1 MAAPVS
7 ARTVSTPLPSR
18 SATTSGVVS
27 SRSSRPRLRTTTSG
41 PCSSSSATSAG
52 WMPGRWWV
60 PVSFQSHARPPPGHS
75 LASRSRPTPS
85 TSTNPQPSSCTRG
98 EPPSPAAMAPVLS
111 GVMVEIVTGSALID
125 EILAP
130 HEKGLGLSYLGY
142 RNHCLRMLNIGR
154 YLVPD
159 EPHRDDRLAIMAAFH
174 DLPFFLDGDLDYLG
188 RASDWARD
196 WLLAAGRAEWE
207 PEIRL

>member
-1 MAAPVS
+1 V
-7 ARTVSTPLPSR
+7 
-18 SATTSGVVS
+18 
-27 SRSSRPRLRTTTSG
+27 
-41 PCSSSSATSAG
+41 
-52 WMPGRWWV
+52 
-60 PVSFQSHARPPPGHS
+60 
-75 LASRSRPTPS
+75 
-85 TSTNPQPSSCTRG
+85 
-98 EPPSPAAMAPVLS
+98 
-111 GVMVEIVTGSALID
+111 VEIVTRSPLID

-159 EPHRDDRLAIMAAFH
+159 EPERDDRLAVMAAFH

-196 WLLAAGRAEWE
+196 WLEATGRSAWE
-207 PEIRL
+207 PEIRLMIHNHHKVRPYAGPSAPMVEAMRKADWIDVTFTKLRFGIDRRFIRDVRAAFPINEAYKGIALPAIARYAFSHLSRPLPMMRW